1 MFRKLCLAVFATS
14 ALAGCASHF
23 EVPEPAFAPAAAVPP
38 IEQATVRI
46 PVSISMA
53 SIKARIDSVFP
64 AADSLDRA
72 KCSAMGGLVCHQ
84 YVYRRDTLD
93 LKMINDRI
101 TLYTQLRFRARVGLP
116 GGVGV
121 ASCGYEPE
129 AMRRADMR
137 LATNLYWRND
147 WRLASRASVIA
158 PNILDPCLVTM
169 LRVDATPIVR
179 RMLDEQSSR
188 IRQQFDSIIP
198 AVADLRP
205 VVDSLWR
212 SLQHPIAM
220 DSTSTIWFS
229 LSPDRVSL
237 APLEG
242 TGESVTTALVV
253 SAHPRIIVGSAPPA
267 DVKPLPSLTL
277 ADAEGGIHVP
287 LEIELPFSD
296 LSQRATA
303 ALAGEVAGQ
312 GINVKEVNVWGV
324 GDSAVVR
331 VDLSGKITGAVFLL
345 GRIGYDPT
353 SRSVLI
359 SDLNYTIASA
369 TKMTSIKAALGAIRI
384 RHALEAATGH
394 GRYAVGEQVD
404 MLKTELG
411 IELNRELAPGVMMS
425 GYVKD
430 ARIDRLYATS
440 GAFVLRVVLDAE
452 AKVDVVR

>member
-1 MFRKLCLAVFATS
+1 MSKRLLLA
-14 ALAGCASHF
+14 ALATLASSACASHF
-23 EVPEPAFAPAAAVPP
+23 EVPEPAFAPPAAVPP
-38 IEQATVRI
+38 MEPATIRI
-46 PVSISMA
+46 PVSIAMS
-53 SIKARIDSVFP
+53 SIRERIDSIFP

-72 KCSAMGGLVCHQ
+72 QCSAVGGLVCHQ

-116 GGVGV
+116 GGIGV

-129 AMRRADMR
+129 TMRRADMR

-158 PNILDPCLVTM
+158 PNILDPCRVTM
-169 LRVDATPIVR
+169 LRVDATPIVK
-179 RMLDEQSSR
+179 RMLDEQSAR

-205 VVDSLWR
+205 VADSLWR
-212 SLQHPIAM
+212 TLQHPIAM
-220 DSTSTIWFS
+220 DSTSTIW
-229 LSPDRVSL
+229 LTMTPDRVSL

-242 TGESVTTALVV
+242 TGQAVTTALIVT
-253 SAHPRIIVGSAPPA
+253 AHPRIVVGSMPTAE
-267 DVKPLPSLTL
+267 VKPLPTLTL
-277 ADAEGGIHVP
+277 ANGDGGIHLP

-296 LSQRATA
+296 LSKRATA

-312 GINVKEVNVWGV
+312 GITVKEVTVWGV
-324 GDSAVVR
+324 SDSAVVR
-331 VDLSGKITGAVFLL
+331 VDLAGKITGAVFLL
-345 GRIGYDPT
+345 GRIGYDPA

-359 SDLNYTIASA
+359 GDLNYTIASA
-369 TKMTSIKAALGAIRI
+369 SKMTSIKAALGAGRI
-384 RHALEAATGH
+384 RRALEAATGH
-394 GRYAVGEQVD
+394 GKYAIGDQVD

-430 ARIDRLYATS
+430 ARIDRLYAKS
-440 GAFVLRVVLDAE
+440 DAFVLRVVLDAE
-452 AKVDVVR
+452 ARVDVK

>member
-1 MFRKLCLAVFATS
+1 MRRLLSA
-14 ALAGCASHF
+14 ALALFCSWGCASHF
-23 EVPEPAFAPAAAVPP
+23 EVPEPAFAPPAAVPP
-38 IEQATVRI
+38 MEQAVVRI

-53 SIKARIDSVFP
+53 SVKERIDSVFP

-93 LKMINDRI
+93 LKMFNDRI

-116 GGVGV
+116 GGIGV

-158 PNILDPCLVTM
+158 PSILDPCVVTM
-169 LRVDATPIVR
+169 LRVDATPLVK
-179 RMLDEQSSR
+179 RMLDEQSAR

-205 VVDSLWR
+205 VADSLWR
-212 SLQHPIAM
+212 TLQRPIAM
-220 DSTSTIWFS
+220 DSASTIW
-229 LSPDRVSL
+229 LAMAPDRVSL
-237 APLEG
+237 APLQG
-242 TGESVTTALVV
+242 SGQTATTALIVA
-253 SAHPRIIVGSAPPA
+253 AHPRIVVGSAPVA
-267 DVKPLPSLTL
+267 DVKPLPALTL
-277 ADAEGGIHVP
+277 ADGVGGIHLP
-287 LEIELPFSD
+287 LEIELPFAD

-312 GINVKEVNVWGV
+312 GITVKQVTVWGV
-324 GDSAVVR
+324 SDSAVVR
-331 VDLSGKITGAVFLL
+331 VDLAGKITGAVFLL
-345 GRIGYDPT
+345 GRIGYDPV

-369 TKMTSIKAALGAIRI
+369 SKMTSIKAALGAGRI
-384 RHALEAATGH
+384 RRALEAATGH
-394 GRYAVGEQVD
+394 GKYAIGDQVD

-411 IELNRELAPGVMMS
+411 IELNRELAPGVVMS

-430 ARIDRLYATS
+430 ARIDRLYAKPD
-440 GAFVLRVVLDAE
+440 AFVLRVVLDAE
-452 AKVDVVR
+452 ARVDVK